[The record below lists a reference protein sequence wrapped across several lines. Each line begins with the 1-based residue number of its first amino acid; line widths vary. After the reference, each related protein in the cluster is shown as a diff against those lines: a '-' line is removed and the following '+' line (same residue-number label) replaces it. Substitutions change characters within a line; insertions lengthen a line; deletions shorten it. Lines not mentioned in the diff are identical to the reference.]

1 MTQSCR
7 SHPVHAHRLFWRIS
21 LLLLACYGCGHHEED
36 EDHHLEHLIP
46 AHKPESFAEAV
57 TELKSR
63 GPAVFAGEATDDAQ
77 QELLDIIN
85 WLPELAADSDLKR
98 KQWEQVQG
106 AGLELR
112 QLIANPTA
120 ETSQSRW
127 NELVEELEELIP
139 VSDTWS
145 QQRHT
150 EEASHST
157 STNENSSAFEL
168 TNEVPHD

>member
-1 MTQSCR
+1 MTQTYRCN
-7 SHPVHAHRLFWRIS
+7 PVHLRRLLWQVS
-21 LLLLACYGCGHHEED
+21 LVMLAFCGCGHHEED

-46 AHKPESFAEAV
+46 AHKPESFAETV

-77 QELLDIIN
+77 QELLDIVD

-98 KQWEQVQG
+98 KQWEQ
-106 AGLELR
+106 ARDTGLELR
-112 QLIANPTA
+112 QMIANPTA
-120 ETSQSRW
+120 EISQSRW

-145 QQRHT
+145 QQRHA

-157 STNENSSAFEL
+157 STDENSSAFEL